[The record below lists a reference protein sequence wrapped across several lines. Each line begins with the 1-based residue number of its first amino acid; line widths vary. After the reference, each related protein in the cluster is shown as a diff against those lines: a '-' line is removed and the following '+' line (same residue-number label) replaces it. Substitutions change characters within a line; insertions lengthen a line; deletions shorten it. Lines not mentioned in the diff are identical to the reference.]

1 MSIWKVYIHKGVLC
15 MYQDVYLRTLEYAW
29 YIVENNTTIR
39 ATAKKFGVAKSTVH
53 YDLKNRLKY
62 YDKDLYFRVKEIL
75 QVNFNEKHIRGGL
88 ATKQKYL
95 QEKEAEDF
103 NEFNYYTC

>member
-1 MSIWKVYIHKGVLC
+1 
-15 MYQDVYLRTLEYAW
+15 MYDEFYSKTIEYAN
-29 YIVENNTTIR
+29 YIVDNNATIR

-62 YDKDLYFRVKEIL
+62 YDSELYIKVKQIL
-75 QVNFNEKHIRGGL
+75 QNNFNEKHIRGGL

-95 QEKEAEDF
+95 QDKQVDKF
-103 NEFNYYTC
+103 NEYDCYGY

>member
-1 MSIWKVYIHKGVLC
+1 
-15 MYQDVYLRTLEYAW
+15 MYMYEDVYKRTLNYAW

-39 ATAKKFGVAKSTVH
+39 ATAKHFGVAKSTVH

-62 YDKDLYFRVKEIL
+62 YDKNLYLQVKKIL
-75 QVNFNEKHIRGGL
+75 QNNFNEKHIRGGL

-95 QEKEAEDF
+95 HEKEAECF
-103 NEFNYYTC
+103 SEFDTYSC

>member
-1 MSIWKVYIHKGVLC
+1 
-15 MYQDVYLRTLEYAW
+15 MYQDVYKRTIEYAY
-29 YIVENNTTIR
+29 YIVENGATIR

-62 YDKDLYFRVKEIL
+62 YDKDLYLKVREIL
-75 QVNFNEKHIRGGL
+75 HNNFEEKHIRGGM

-95 QEKEAEDF
+95 NEKQANEL
-103 NEFNYYTC
+103 NEFMYYGC